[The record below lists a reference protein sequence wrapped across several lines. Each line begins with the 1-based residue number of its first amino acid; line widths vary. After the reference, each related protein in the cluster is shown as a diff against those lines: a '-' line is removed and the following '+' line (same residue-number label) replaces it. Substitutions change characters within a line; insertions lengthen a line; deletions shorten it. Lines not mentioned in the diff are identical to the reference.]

1 LDEAREKLA
10 KAISMEPAFKE
21 TALEDEDLKAIW

>member
-21 TALEDEDLKAIW
+21 AALEDEDLKAIW